1 MTVSDASSLQD
12 RRFPIGPEVDKC
24 GLASTQIAGRWPTG
38 DLSEEQ
44 RGIGVFPDCRRPAAI
59 AQIGITGDIHTNS

>member
-24 GLASTQIAGRWPTG
+24 GEADTQIAGHWPTSRYIPG
-38 DLSEEQ
+38 FDDC
-44 RGIGVFPDCRRPAAI
+44 IGEYASIKVP
-59 AQIGITGDIHTNS
+59 